1 MNPQQVESLKRA
13 AILLGAMLLPG
24 VIAIYPQLLGDA
36 PLDVHAMIRA
46 FAAAVVG
53 GVISRYSEGVYD
65 GRRAATGNV
74 IKGDVTPPEPP
85 VSPAAI
91 FAPPIT
97 ADTLRGLLETVDVLQ
112 EWATPHAPPEPPPAT
127 IAHRVVTAPVPL
139 GGDAAVKRSHHA
151 RPPVGVPALDVHS
164 DS

>member
-13 AILLGAMLLPG
+13 LILLGAMLVPG
-24 VIAIYPQLLGDA
+24 LVAIYPQLLGDA

-46 FAAAVVG
+46 FVAAVVG
-53 GVISRYSEGVYD
+53 GVISRYGEGVYD

-85 VSPAAI
+85 VTPAAI

-97 ADTLRGLLETVDVLQ
+97 PDALRGLLETVDVLQ
-112 EWATPHAPPEPPPAT
+112 AWARSVAPPAT
-127 IAHRVVTAPVPL
+127 VAQTGITGTGAGVVLGTDAP
-139 GGDAAVKRSHHA
+139 GKRSYHA
-151 RPPVGVPALDVHS
+151 KGPVATPLDVAA